1 MQWSDSVKS
10 EAREVLVP
18 EYTSSDESEFS
29 EDDGDVAVSRYRV
42 KHLPW
47 ETTRLANLKK
57 DLDRVHISGLSKRNK
72 MARLPRVRQ
81 NVIGSSRPVPDD
93 PIVWAAS
100 VIKLEA
106 TDGGHEW
113 HDCRALCHR
122 LNRHYQYSVFNF
134 LWPNSNQAKQ
144 T

>member
-106 TDGGHEW
+106 TDGGHE
-113 HDCRALCHR
+113 
-122 LNRHYQYSVFNF
+122 
-134 LWPNSNQAKQ
+134 
-144 T
+144 